1 MFKLF
6 FIIIQLQA
14 IVLTQDIDTL
24 FDLANE
30 SYIKKNF
37 LESSKTYE
45 LILKEGYHSTDLYMN
60 LGNSYYFLEEFGNSR
75 WSYEMGMKLSPFDKD
90 LIYNYDKLIKSV
102 TNVIEP
108 PKNNLLDFIKIFL
121 QSFSLNMFV
130 FSTVCFFFIFS
141 FLTFLYK
148 ILKVNFIKVLSY
160 ILLSLLVVNI
170 LLVSQKKFG
179 IKITNL
185 LLLLRMKHQFF
196 QHLI

>member
-60 LGNSYYFLEEFGNSR
+60 LGNSYYFLDEFGNSR
-75 WSYEMGMKLSPFDKD
+75 WSYEMGMKLSPFDND

-108 PKNNLLDFIKIFL
+108 PKNNLLDFIKFFFTIF
-121 QSFSLNMFV
+121 FFKY
-130 FSTVCFFFIFS
+130 VCFFYCMLFFHFLISYFFI
-141 FLTFLYK
+141 
-148 ILKVNFIKVLSY
+148 
-160 ILLSLLVVNI
+160 
-170 LLVSQKKFG
+170 
-179 IKITNL
+179 
-185 LLLLRMKHQFF
+185 
-196 QHLI
+196 